1 LFFMNWIPLTTE
13 TQLQQLTAFSATRP
27 QVIYKHSTRCG
38 ISSLAKSRLERQ
50 YQPTD
55 IDFHYL
61 DLIAHRPLSNAI
73 AERFKIHHESP
84 QVLLIKN
91 GICVYNE
98 SHSGI
103 SMNDIVDANGLRADG
118 VI

>member
-1 LFFMNWIPLTTE
+1 MNWIPLTTE
-13 TQLQQLTAFSATRP
+13 TQLQQITAFSATKP

-38 ISSLAKSRLERQ
+38 ISTIAKNRLERQ
-50 YQPTD
+50 QPPAG
-55 IDFHYL
+55 IDFYFL

-91 GICVYNE
+91 GVCVYNE

-103 SMNDIVDANGLRADG
+103 SLDDILDANGR
-118 VI
+118 

>member
-1 LFFMNWIPLTTE
+1 MNWIPLTTD
-13 TQLQQLTAFSATRP
+13 TQLQQLAAFSATKP

-38 ISSLAKSRLERQ
+38 ISTIAKSRLERKH
-50 YQPTD
+50 PPAD
-55 IDFHYL
+55 IDFYFL
-61 DLIAHRPLSNAI
+61 DLIAHRSLSNAI

-103 SMNDIVDANGLRADG
+103 SMDDIVDANKR
-118 VI
+118 